1 MLLVGALLATALM
14 AGLCWPRGCCKDDS
28 LFSRRAF

>member
-14 AGLCWPRGCCKDDS
+14 AGCCKDDS